1 MGTVLY
7 LAHRIPYPPDKG
19 DKIRSWHMLRAL
31 AERHRVLLGA
41 FVDDPDDWGH
51 RPRLEALCESVCLRP
66 LPRLLA
72 SARGA
77 AALARGLPVTVPWYR
92 DGGMR
97 RWVADMARRHRPDAA
112 VAFSSAMMQ
121 YADALPDGVPVVAD
135 YVDVDS
141 EKWAAYGRRRR
152 GPLGWVYRRE
162 ARTLL
167 GWERRMAA
175 RAAAVVLVSEPEADL
190 FAARA
195 PEAAARVHAV
205 GNGVDLERF
214 RPDPELPDPYPPG
227 TRAIAFTGLMDYW
240 ANVDA
245 VGWFAE
251 EVLPRVRAERPEA
264 AFWIVG
270 ARPTDAVRR
279 LESVPGVVVTGA
291 VPDTR
296 PYIAHAALCVA
307 PMRVARGVQNKVLEA
322 LAMARPVVLTP
333 EAAEG
338 IALPPGTDGWVAR
351 DAEGFAARVLALL
364 REPPGPRWAV
374 ACRRWMERHYVWT
387 RHQRAF
393 VDLVEE
399 AAGLARGL
407 APAAVAEAV

>member
-1 MGTVLY
+1 
-7 LAHRIPYPPDKG
+7 
-19 DKIRSWHMLRAL
+19 
-31 AERHRVLLGA
+31 
-41 FVDDPDDWGH
+41 
-51 RPRLEALCESVCLRP
+51 
-66 LPRLLA
+66 
-72 SARGA
+72 
-77 AALARGLPVTVPWYR
+77 
-92 DGGMR
+92 
-97 RWVADMARRHRPDAA
+97 
-112 VAFSSAMMQ
+112 
-121 YADALPDGVPVVAD
+121 
-135 YVDVDS
+135 
-141 EKWAAYGRRRR
+141 
-152 GPLGWVYRRE
+152 
-162 ARTLL
+162 
-167 GWERRMAA
+167 
-175 RAAAVVLVSEPEADL
+175 
-190 FAARA
+190 
-195 PEAAARVHAV
+195 AV

-227 TRAIAFTGLMDYW
+227 ARAIAFTGLMDYW

-245 VGWFAE
+245 VSWFAE

-279 LESVPGVVVTGA
+279 LESIPGVVVTGA

-338 IALPPGTDGWVAR
+338 IALPPGAEGWVAR
-351 DAEGFAARVLALL
+351 GAEGFAVHVLALL

-374 ACRRWMERHYVWT
+374 ACRRWMEGRYAWA

-393 VDLVEE
+393 VDLVDE
-399 AAGLARGL
+399 AAGAAGGL

>member
-31 AERHRVLLGA
+31 AGRHRVLLGA
-41 FVDDPDDWGH
+41 FVDEPDDWGH
-51 RPRLEALCESVCLRP
+51 RPRLEALCEAVCLRP

-72 SARGA
+72 AARGA

-97 RWVADMARRHRPDAA
+97 RWVADVARRHRPDVA

-121 YADALPDGVPVVAD
+121 YAGALPDGVAVVAD

-141 EKWAAYGRRRR
+141 EKWAAYGRRRG

-167 GWERRMAA
+167 RWERRMAA

-205 GNGVDLERF
+205 CNGVDLERF
-214 RPDPELPDPYPPG
+214 RPGLDLPDPYPPG
-227 TRAIAFTGLMDYW
+227 TRPIAFTGLMDYW

-245 VGWFAE
+245 VSWFAE

-279 LESVPGVVVTGA
+279 LESIPGVVVTGA

-338 IALPPGTDGWVAR
+338 IALPPGVEGWVAR

-364 REPPGPRWAV
+364 REPPDLRWEA
-374 ACRRWMERHYVWT
+374 ACRRWMEERYAWG

-393 VDLVEE
+393 LDLVSEVME
-399 AAGLARGL
+399 AGHGA